1 MYSAVVEKYKQH
13 FDAVPEGALLQNVFS
28 SMKVQVTHYEEPYD
42 AGLLSG
48 ASDFVGVKVPCM
60 F

>member
-28 SMKVQVTHYEEPYD
+28 SMKVQVTHYKELYD

-48 ASDFVGVKVPCM
+48 ATDFVGVKVPCM